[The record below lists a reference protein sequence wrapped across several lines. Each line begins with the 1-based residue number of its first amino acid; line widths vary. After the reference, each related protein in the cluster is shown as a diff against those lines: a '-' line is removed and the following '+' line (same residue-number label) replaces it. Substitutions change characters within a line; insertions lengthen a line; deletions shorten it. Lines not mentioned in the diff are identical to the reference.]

1 MPSVTAQCGNE
12 EKNEQITGES
22 PLQKE
27 EFLSQIKNSLQHT
40 LLPAASSSHPGSFTG
55 YSFDSDAPIPKLLE
69 QFKQELEALTGRVH
83 VLTDTAQ
90 LLPTILAILAHH
102 QADRLIA
109 WDEADLE
116 LPGLLAELTAAGIRI
131 EDSFTPPAGSERL
144 ARLAQLD
151 GVKVGLTGAAG
162 GLADT
167 GALALISGPGRGR
180 LASLLPP
187 VHIALLPVKKLYPA
201 LPAFLQANPD
211 AIAGGRILVFIAC
224 PSRSGDIEM
233 TLSIG
238 VHGPGEIHVIL
249 LP

>member
-1 MPSVTAQCGNE
+1 MKQA
-12 EKNEQITGES
+12 
-22 PLQKE
+22 
-27 EFLSQIKNSLQHT
+27 EFLNRIKTNLQHT
-40 LLPAASSSHPGSFTG
+40 LLPAAGPDHPGSFGG
-55 YSFDSDAPIPKLLE
+55 YSFDPATPTQKLVDN
-69 QFKQELEALTGRVH
+69 FKEELEALSGSVH
-83 VLTDTAQ
+83 VLANPAEVA
-90 LLPTILAILAHH
+90 PTVLGILQQH

-187 VHIALLPVKKLYPA
+187 VHIALLAVKKLYPA

-211 AIAGGRILVFIAC
+211 AIAAGSNLVFIAG

-249 LP
+249 LPYF